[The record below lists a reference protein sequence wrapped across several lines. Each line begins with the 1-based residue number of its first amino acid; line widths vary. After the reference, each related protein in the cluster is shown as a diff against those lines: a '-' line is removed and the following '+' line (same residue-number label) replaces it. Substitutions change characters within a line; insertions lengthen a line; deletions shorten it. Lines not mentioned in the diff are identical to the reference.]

1 LQNCNLN
8 LPPRLQERWNFE
20 NPVTCA
26 MDSQTRDRGDLRRG
40 YRDDRGLSR
49 TRLKPEERK
58 TQILAAAADAVVA
71 QGYLP
76 VSLEALAKKLD
87 VSKALIYAY
96 FPTQLHLVNGLL
108 HEYYPSMAEAQLKV
122 LRDQDDLLA
131 TAQLCA
137 ATYFD
142 HVAQV
147 GPLLH
152 ILTSDLYAT
161 GKIDDDILALQR
173 RVAVGLADAIRRTT
187 SLDPKRGLASV
198 RLIISLVEEAGTLA
212 FRGAH
217 ETALCRSLCLD
228 LVAGGLE
235 ELQAQARPRNA
246 AKRTA
251 AAS

>member
-1 LQNCNLN
+1 
-8 LPPRLQERWNFE
+8 
-20 NPVTCA
+20 
-26 MDSQTRDRGDLRRG
+26 MDSQTRDGGDQRRG
-40 YRDDRGLSR
+40 CCDDRDRQVPR

-58 TQILAAAADAVVA
+58 TQILAAAAAAVVA

-76 VSLEALAKKLD
+76 VSLEALAKTLD

-96 FPTQLHLVNGLL
+96 FPTQLQLVNGLL
-108 HEYYPSMAEAQLKV
+108 HEYYPGVAKAQLEL
-122 LRDQDDLLA
+122 LRGHGEVLA

-137 ATYFD
+137 AAYFD
-142 HVAQV
+142 HVAEF

-152 ILTSDLYAT
+152 ILTSDLYAA
-161 GKIDDDILALQR
+161 GKIDDDILVLQR

-217 ETALCRSLCLD
+217 DTALCRGLCLD
-228 LVAGGLE
+228 MVAGALAQ
-235 ELQAQARPRNA
+235 LQVDFRR
-246 AKRTA
+246 RTA
-251 AAS
+251 NRRSVAVR